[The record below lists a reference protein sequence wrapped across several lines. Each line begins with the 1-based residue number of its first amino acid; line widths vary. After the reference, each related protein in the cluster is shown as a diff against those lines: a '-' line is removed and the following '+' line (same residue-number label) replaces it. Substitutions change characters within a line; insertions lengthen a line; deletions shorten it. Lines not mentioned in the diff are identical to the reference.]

1 MSYNFKHYEK
11 TDIRNLIM
19 AINVMGKDLTGLE
32 LGVHQGLSLM
42 TILHNCSIKKLYGV
56 DSWKGYSDYLSPN
69 PTGKPMY
76 TISPEDSEFNKL
88 VTLHRVK
95 YSNMKDKVI
104 IIDEDSL
111 EAVKKIEDKSLDFIF
126 FDAMMTEEQTYQEA
140 LAYYPKIKPGGYF
153 MGDDAF
159 CHEQVILPLTRVL
172 KYYNNVN
179 PIQIYGRS
187 FMFKV

>member
-1 MSYNFKHYEK
+1 MSYNFKNYEK
-11 TDIRNLIM
+11 SDIRNLVM
-19 AINVMGKDLTGLE
+19 AINVLGKDLVGLE
-32 LGVHQGLSLM
+32 LGVLQGSSLM

-56 DSWKGYSDYLSPN
+56 DSWKGYSDYLGAK
-69 PTGKPMY
+69 PTGKPFY

-88 VTLHRVK
+88 VTLHRIK
-95 YSNMKDKVI
+95 HSNMEDKVVI
-104 IIDEDSL
+104 MDEDSL

-153 MGDDAF
+153 MGDDATAS
-159 CHEQVILPLTRVL
+159 EQVIMPLTRVL
-172 KYYNNVN
+172 KYYNNSN
-179 PIQIYGRS
+179 PIQTYGNS